1 MKTYKFSNNKVIKEI
16 QLIFGEYN
24 SRNDCSTNT
33 IKILFC
39 DNTEVSWQ
47 STVINGGDIVVSK
60 NGNCIYA
67 ENRLKG
73 IYCFEAKT
81 GKQLWHNRHLAFHI
95 IPNSNGTV
103 TCNYLKSIFIIS
115 DEGKIAKEIK
125 SNQENATK
133 YLGDNC
139 FLFKANSKTFKI
151 LESENL
157 EAIYEIPSNVFKD
170 NIRFASKNQ
179 DILSVTYWNNTT
191 ESINL
196 KNYKL

>member
-1 MKTYKFSNNKVIKEI
+1 MKTYKFLNNKVIKEV
-16 QLIFGEYN
+16 QLIFDEYD
-24 SRNDCSTNT
+24 SHNDCSTNT

-47 STVINGGDIVVSK
+47 SSVINGGDIAVSA
-60 NGNCIYA
+60 NGNYIYA

-73 IYCFEAKT
+73 IYCFEAET
-81 GKQLWHNRHLAFHI
+81 GKRIWHNRHLAFNI

-103 TCNYLKSIFIIS
+103 TCNYLKSIFILS
-115 DEGKIAKEIK
+115 DEGKIVKEIK

-139 FLFKANSKTFKI
+139 FLFKANSKTFRIVKSEK
-151 LESENL
+151 LEV
-157 EAIYEIPSNVFKD
+157 IYEIPSHIFKD
-170 NIRFASKNQ
+170 NIRFAIKNQ

-191 ESINL
+191 ENVNL

>member
-1 MKTYKFSNNKVIKEI
+1 MKIYKYPNNEIIKEI
-16 QLIFGEYN
+16 NLIFGEYD
-24 SRNDCSTNT
+24 SHNDCSTNT

-47 STVINGGDIVVSK
+47 SSVINGGDIAVSE
-60 NGNCIYA
+60 NGNYIYA

-73 IYCFEAKT
+73 IYCFESIT

-95 IPNSNGTV
+95 IPNSIGTV
-103 TCNYLKSIFIIS
+103 SCNYLKSIFILS
-115 DEGKIAKEIK
+115 DEGKIITEIK

-133 YLGDNC
+133 YLGENC
-139 FLFKANSKTFKI
+139 FLFKTNSKIFKI
-151 LESENL
+151 INSENL
-157 EAIYEIPSNVFKD
+157 EAIYEIPLSGFKD

-179 DILSVTYWNNTT
+179 DVLSVTYFNNST

-196 KNYKL
+196 ENYKL